1 MRKFPSLVPFKA
13 GPHALDPHGVERLA
27 LSESP
32 FGASPKAL
40 AAARAEVE
48 RINHYPNSDTEP
60 LRGEL
65 ASHYGVPADW
75 VLVGNGADELILL
88 TVLATCAAGGRGVT
102 TERTFAGYTA
112 AFETAGLTKRLVPL
126 DENGPDVDE
135 LVDQART
142 ADITIVCNPHN
153 PLGRALDSDEIRRVH
168 QATVEGNGVL
178 VLDEAYAEFAV
189 PQGFTSGL
197 TNMSDTDNIVVLRT
211 FSKAYGLAGLRCG
224 YAIGNPR
231 IIDAMAGLRTVLPY
245 NVNRVAIAA
254 ATAALQDQDH
264 LRHVVHDSIVSRTLL
279 AEGLARYGIRCLP
292 SQANFVLAEVGP
304 QREAFVQQL
313 VSEHAIQVRD
323 GRSLGFDRHVRIGVC
338 RPDTVARVV
347 SAVADVHDRL
357 TTPAGV
363 L

>member
-1 MRKFPSLVPFKA
+1 MREFPSLVPFKA
-13 GPHALDPHGVERLA
+13 GPHALDPAGVERLA

-60 LRGEL
+60 LRGAL
-65 ASHYGVPADW
+65 AAHYGVPADW

-88 TVLATCAAGGRGVT
+88 SVLATCAAGGTGVT

-112 AFETAGLTKRLVPL
+112 AFETAGLKPRLVPL
-126 DENGPDVDE
+126 DESGPDLDA

-153 PLGRALDSDEIRRVH
+153 PLGRALDRDEIRRVH
-168 QATVEGNGVL
+168 QATVEGEGVL
-178 VLDEAYAEFAV
+178 VLDEAYGEFAS
-189 PQGFTSGL
+189 PEAFASGL
-197 TNMSDTDNIVVLRT
+197 THVRDTDNVVVLRT

-224 YAIGNPR
+224 YAIGTPR
-231 IIDAMAGLRTVLPY
+231 IIDNMARLRTVLPY

-254 ATAALQDQDH
+254 ATAALRDQDH
-264 LRHVVHDSIVSRTLL
+264 LRHVVRDSMLSRTLL
-279 AEGLARYGIRCLP
+279 AEGLAGHGIACVP

-304 QREAFVQQL
+304 QRAEFVARL
-313 VSEHAIQVRD
+313 ASEHAIQVRD
-323 GRSLGFDRHVRIGVC
+323 GRTLGFDRHVRIGVC
-338 RPDTVARVV
+338 RPDAVPRVV
-347 SAVADVHDRL
+347 SAVADVHGRL
-357 TTPAGV
+357 TTPVGV
-363 L
+363 R

>member
-1 MRKFPSLVPFKA
+1 M
-13 GPHALDPHGVERLA
+13 ERLA

-32 FGASPKAL
+32 FGASPEAL

-60 LRGEL
+60 LRGAL
-65 ASHYGVPADW
+65 AAHYGVPADW

-88 TVLATCAAGGRGVT
+88 TVLATCAAGGLAVT

-112 AFETAGLTKRLVPL
+112 AFETAGLTTRLVPL
-126 DENGPDVDE
+126 DESGPDIE
-135 LVDQART
+135 ALVDQART

-153 PLGRALDSDEIRRVH
+153 PLGRALAADEIRRVH
-168 QATVEGNGVL
+168 EATVEGGGVL

-189 PQGFTSGL
+189 AQEFTSGL
-197 TNMSDTDNIVVLRT
+197 TRIGDTRNVVVLRT

-231 IIDAMAGLRTVLPY
+231 VIDSMARLRNVLPY

-254 ATAALQDQDH
+254 ATAALRDQDH
-264 LRHVVHDSIVSRTLL
+264 LRRVVRDSIVSRALIT
-279 AEGLARYGIRCLP
+279 EGLAAHGIRCLP

-304 QREAFVQQL
+304 HREAFVRQI

-323 GRSLGFDRHVRIGVC
+323 GHSLGFDRHVRIGVC
-338 RPDTVARVV
+338 RPDAVDRVV
-347 SAVADVHDRL
+347 SAIADVHDRL
-357 TTPAGV
+357 DTPVGA